1 MIFDFILIFTVVISI
16 FMGYKKGFAQTLLS
30 FAVFLFSI
38 AIVTGI
44 YSYLGDTLFESDYGV
59 KMLTNVSQSIEEHL
73 ENAENDI
80 LKSAPYLSIFGL
92 GKDDGKPTAINNKS
106 IAYTLASKSLRAIMT
121 IPLVIISFISLKILV
136 FILRQLVKRTT
147 SLPIIRSVDSLLGSV
162 CGLLAGVIAS
172 MLIYVIAGYIQ
183 YIPEL
188 DFVKEQFSSSLIA
201 IAVNDFIF

>member
-1 MIFDFILIFTVVISI
+1 MILDFILIFTVVVSV

-44 YSYLGDTLFESDYGV
+44 YSYLGDTFFESDYGM
-59 KMLTNVSQSIEEHL
+59 KMLSNVSQSIEEHIG
-73 ENAENDI
+73 NAENDI
-80 LKSAPYLSIFGL
+80 LKSAPYLSVLGL
-92 GKDDGKPTAINNKS
+92 RKENDSATAINNKS
-106 IAYTLASKSLRAIMT
+106 IADTLASKSLRAMMA
-121 IPLVIISFISLKILV
+121 IPLVIISFIILKILV

-147 SLPIIRSVDSLLGSV
+147 SLPIIRSVDSILGSV
-162 CGLLAGVIAS
+162 CGLLTGVMAS
-172 MLIYVIAGYIQ
+172 ILIYVIAGYIQ

-201 IAVNDFIF
+201 TVVNDFIF